1 MKAPTR
7 ALLGR
12 ACFPVALA
20 FALACGGGDSN
31 GPSKDIDGAW
41 KGGTSTQNFNLFVD
55 INLVDAGGHISGGGT
70 LSGSFGCD
78 IQVTGSRTND
88 RVNLAFTCPGYEPV
102 NFSGHVSSTGNS
114 IPGSISGS
122 GFTGSGFD
130 LIKQ

>member
-1 MKAPTR
+1 M
-7 ALLGR
+7 
-12 ACFPVALA
+12 A

-55 INLVDAGGHISGGGT
+55 MTLVDAGGHISGAGT
-70 LSGSFGCD
+70 MSGSFGCD
-78 IQVTGSRTND
+78 IQVSGTRTGD
-88 RVNLAFTCPGYEPV
+88 RVNMAFTCADYQPV
-102 NFSGHVSSTGNS
+102 NFSGYVSSTGNS

-122 GFTGSGFD
+122 GFTGSDFD